1 VSRPAARD
9 ALAGA
14 LVGLLATL
22 GACSSETAS
31 RVADV
36 LTPAHKAC
44 SATITRENV
53 GPLGDPDVK
62 ELSGI
67 AASTRNPGVLWVHND
82 SGDSARIFAIGENGR
97 TRATYT
103 LSGATAVDWED
114 IARGPGPEGSSLFV
128 GDIGDNSATRPE
140 IVVYRVRE
148 PKVDGDA
155 GNATLDR
162 VDALHLQFPDG
173 AHDAESLLVD
183 PESGELFVITK
194 GLGGGPVGIYR
205 APANLPHTT
214 TTTLE
219 RVGTLALPSGLPNA
233 VTGAD
238 ISPDGSKVAVR
249 TYGSV
254 LLWDRK
260 SDTAIGTVL
269 EGTPCRGPIPLELQ
283 GEAVG
288 FQADSRGYVTVSEG
302 SNPTLHEFRFG

>member
-67 AASTRNPGVLWVHND
+67 AASTRSPGVLWVHND
-82 SGDSARIFAIGENGR
+82 SGDSARIFAIGGNGR
-97 TRATYT
+97 TRATYA

-128 GDIGDNSATRPE
+128 GDIGDNGAARPE

-148 PKVDGDA
+148 PEVGDDPA
-155 GNATLDR
+155 NATLDG
-162 VDALHLQFPDG
+162 VDALHLRYPDG

-183 PESGELFVITK
+183 PKSGELFVITK
-194 GLGGGPVGIYR
+194 SLGGGPVGIYR
-205 APANLPHTT
+205 APSDLPDTT
-214 TTTLE
+214 NTLE
-219 RVGTLALPSGLPNA
+219 RVGTLALPAGLSNA

-249 TYGSV
+249 TYASV

-260 SDTAIGTVL
+260 SGVAIPTVL
-269 EGTPCRGPIPLELQ
+269 AGTPCRGPIPLELQ

-288 FQADSRGYVTVSEG
+288 FRADSRGYVTVSEG
-302 SNPTLHEFRFG
+302 SNPTLHEFHFG